1 MRAMMS
7 VPPPGDA
14 PTMIRTGFVGQ
25 ACAAASV
32 AAAAR
37 PRPAAR
43 RPSGVIEALLPGRSV
58 PQGAGTVQRPGLR
71 KERANVWRRGG
82 AASTKPPR
90 LASTLMSVDT
100 RVTSA
105 PADLRPTEALAPV
118 PEVGRLAARFDR
130 LPVKLFLAIAGTNAL
145 LALIAYLVF
154 SWSFD
159 RGLAESLRRADH
171 ARLDVFAVALGESY
185 GREQGWVWVTGD
197 RWTTLTREALG
208 LPPRPPVASAA
219 VLTAQREF
227 PLTVN
232 PRLLL
237 FDPDRR
243 LLAGPP
249 ELVDLADVQPIVWQD
264 RVVGYLGSVPRLTQV
279 ESIERVIAEQ
289 HRWQFVAIALAMLGA
304 AIVLGAGLAHWL
316 TRRVRG
322 IARGA
327 EALMR
332 GDYELRLATEGQD
345 ELAALARDF
354 NSLAEKLAATRRAR
368 QQWIADIAHELRT
381 PLAVLRGEIEALQ
394 DGVRPL
400 GRESLGSLAQEV
412 AHLGRLVEDLH
423 LLSLS
428 DLGAL
433 SYYREPLDLGELVDE
448 TVLVQKRA
456 LEAKGIALE
465 LHLARG
471 VTVLADETRL
481 AQVFGNLLQNT
492 LRYTDEPG
500 RLVIA
505 LRREGGRAVVDWQD
519 SSPGVPE
526 EELPRLTER
535 LFRVDA
541 SRSRAGGGSGLGL
554 AIVKA
559 IVDAHGGTLVA
570 RASPLGGLWL
580 ELAFPAVNGMARG

>member
-1 MRAMMS
+1 M
-7 VPPPGDA
+7 PEPA
-14 PTMIRTGFVGQ
+14 P
-25 ACAAASV
+25 
-32 AAAAR
+32 
-37 PRPAAR
+37 
-43 RPSGVIEALLPGRSV
+43 EAL
-58 PQGAGTVQRPGLR
+58 
-71 KERANVWRRGG
+71 
-82 AASTKPPR
+82 
-90 LASTLMSVDT
+90 
-100 RVTSA
+100 
-105 PADLRPTEALAPV
+105 
-118 PEVGRLAARFDR
+118 GRLAARFDR
-130 LPVKLFLAIAGTNAL
+130 LPVKLFLAIAGANAV

-159 RGLAESLRRADH
+159 RGLAESLRRADQ
-171 ARLDVFAVALGESY
+171 ARLEAFAVALGESY
-185 GREQGWVWVTGD
+185 GREQGWAWVTGD

-208 LPPRPPVASAA
+208 LPPRPPVPSVA

-237 FDPDRR
+237 FDADRR

-249 ELVDLADVQPIVWQD
+249 ELVEFADFKPILWQD
-264 RVVGYLGSVPRLTQV
+264 RVVGYLGAVPRLTQV
-279 ESIERVIAEQ
+279 ESIERLIAEQ
-289 HRWQFVAIALAMLGA
+289 HRWQFAAIAFAMLGA
-304 AIVLGAGLAHWL
+304 ALVLGAGLAHWL

-332 GDYELRLATEGQD
+332 GDYEVRLLTEGQD

-354 NSLAEKLAATRRAR
+354 NSLAGTLAATRRAR

-433 SYYREPLDLGELVDE
+433 VDE

-492 LRYTDEPG
+492 LRYTDAPG

-526 EELPRLTER
+526 AELPRLTER

-559 IVDAHGGTLVA
+559 IVDAHGGTLDA

-580 ELAFPAVNGMARG
+580 ELAFPVTAGVARG

>member
-1 MRAMMS
+1 MA
-7 VPPPGDA
+7 
-14 PTMIRTGFVGQ
+14 
-25 ACAAASV
+25 
-32 AAAAR
+32 
-37 PRPAAR
+37 
-43 RPSGVIEALLPGRSV
+43 
-58 PQGAGTVQRPGLR
+58 
-71 KERANVWRRGG
+71 
-82 AASTKPPR
+82 
-90 LASTLMSVDT
+90 VDT
-100 RVTSA
+100 RVTST
-105 PADLRPTEALAPV
+105 PAGLRPTEV
-118 PEVGRLAARFDR
+118 PEPAPEALGRFAARFDR
-130 LPVKLFLAIAGTNAL
+130 LPVKLFLAIAGANAL

-159 RGLAESLRRADH
+159 RGLAESLRRADQ
-171 ARLDVFAVALGESY
+171 ARLEAFAVALGESY
-185 GREQGWVWVTGD
+185 GREQGWAWVTGD
-197 RWTTLTREALG
+197 RWTALTREALG
-208 LPPRPPVASAA
+208 LPPRPPDASAA
-219 VLTAQREF
+219 ALTAQREF

-237 FDPDRR
+237 FDADRK

-249 ELVDLADVQPIVWQD
+249 ELVEFANLEPIHWQE
-264 RVVGYLGSVPRLTQV
+264 RVVGHLGAVPRLKQV

-289 HRWQFVAIALAMLGA
+289 HRWHFVAIALAMLGA
-304 AIVLGAGLAHWL
+304 ALVLGAGLAHWR

-327 EALMR
+327 EAQMR
-332 GDYELRLATEGQD
+332 GDYEVRLTTEGQD

-354 NSLAEKLAATRRAR
+354 NSLAETLAATRHAR

-400 GRESLGSLAQEV
+400 GREGLGSLAQEV

-471 VTVLADETRL
+471 VTVMADETRL

-492 LRYTDEPG
+492 LRYTDAPG

-519 SSPGVPE
+519 SSPGVAE
-526 EELPRLTER
+526 EELPRLTDR

-559 IVDAHGGTLVA
+559 IVDAHGGTLIA

-580 ELAFPAVNGMARG
+580 ELAFPAIAGLTRG